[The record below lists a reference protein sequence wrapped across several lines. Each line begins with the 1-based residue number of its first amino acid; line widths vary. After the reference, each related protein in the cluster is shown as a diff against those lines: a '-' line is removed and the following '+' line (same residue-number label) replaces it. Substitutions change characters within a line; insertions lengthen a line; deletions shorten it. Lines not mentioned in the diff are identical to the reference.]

1 MTSTIVNCF
10 ICDVDVFSWQEGV
23 VGLGSMSGSMSGSMF
38 DTNVVVCVNRFFFSH
53 VGWERKAISFPILI

>member
-38 DTNVVVCVNRFFFSH
+38 DTNVVLCVNRFFFSH
-53 VGWERKAISFPILI
+53 VG

>member
-23 VGLGSMSGSMSGSMF
+23 VGLGSMSGSMF
-38 DTNVVVCVNRFFFSH
+38 DSNVVVCVNRFFFSH
-53 VGWERKAISFPILI
+53 VG